1 MRSGGARARA
11 AVQSLG
17 RRGLRQRIPDAVRD
31 EVLRY
36 VERARSERRPWAEIT
51 ATVGLSKSALTRW
64 RRRRDT
70 SPPRSLRRV
79 RVVAAP
85 AAAARREIA
94 VVTAGG
100 HRVEGLSVVEALEVV
115 RGLG

>member
-1 MRSGGARARA
+1 
-11 AVQSLG
+11 LWH
-17 RRGLRQRIPDAVRD
+17 RIDGEVR
-31 EVLRY
+31 
-36 VERARSERRPWAEIT
+36 
-51 ATVGLSKSALTRW
+51 LSSAPW
-64 RRRRDT
+64 RRHSFS
-70 SPPRSLRRV
+70 SPPLAEPPALRVVSMNPSLTSILV
-79 RVVAAP
+79 ALGAEDVAAP